1 MELRYFV
8 LRRILLLIPTVIGI
22 TVLVFILLRSF
33 PDSLLVSA
41 YINPHSS
48 LPRAEQIK
56 IAEEQLG
63 LNLPAPVQYFYYL
76 SNLLKGDWG
85 FVTKPFPGPVLLGIE
100 LFMPNTVQ
108 LAIFAA
114 TLSILLAIPI
124 GTYIGAR
131 PNSLAD
137 QTGRIF
143 SLVGYAMP
151 PFVLGILLILAF
163 GQGVSN
169 WPGAVLPFNG
179 VVSVPT
185 PVPSWLYNEAT
196 GYIVSSPTHLVFFD
210 ALIHGNLAVAR
221 SAFLHLIL
229 PVLTLTYTILAGLLR
244 FIRAG
249 MVDATNQEYVK
260 TARSKGVPENMV
272 IKRHIRKNAL
282 IPTITVMGLLIAALL
297 SGVVVIEIL
306 FTYHGLGWFAV
317 TTTLDNQIYGV
328 LDTTLVFG
336 LILVFAN
343 LVVDIV
349 YAFMDPRIRY

>member
-8 LRRILLLIPTVIGI
+8 LRRVLLIIPTVIGI

-41 YINPHSS
+41 YINPHST
-48 LPRAEQIK
+48 LPRQEQIQ
-56 IAEEQLG
+56 IAKEQLG
-63 LNLPAPVQYFYYL
+63 LNLPVPVQYFYYI
-76 SNLLKGDWG
+76 SNLLKGNWG

-100 LFMPNTVQ
+100 LFMPNSIQ
-108 LAIFAA
+108 LAIFSSI
-114 TLSILLAIPI
+114 LSILLAIPI
-124 GTYIGAR
+124 GTYIGSR
-131 PNSLAD
+131 PNTFAD
-137 QTGRIF
+137 QAGRVF

-169 WPGAVLPFNG
+169 WGGAVLPFNG
-179 VVSVPT
+179 VVNVPT
-185 PVPSWLYNEAT
+185 PVPHWLLNQET
-196 GYIVSSPTHLVFFD
+196 GFIISSPTHLVFFD
-210 ALIHGNLAVAR
+210 ALIHGNLGIAW

-229 PVLTLTYTILAGLLR
+229 PVVTLTYTILAGLLR

-260 TARSKGVPENMV
+260 TARSKGVPEGMI
-272 IKRHIRKNAL
+272 IKRHIRRNAL

-317 TTTLDNQIYGV
+317 TATLDNQIYGV

-343 LVVDIV
+343 LIVDIV

>member
-8 LRRILLLIPTVIGI
+8 LRRVLLIIPTVIGI

-41 YINPHSS
+41 YINPHST
-48 LPRAEQIK
+48 LPRQEQIQ
-56 IAEEQLG
+56 IAKEQLG
-63 LNLPAPVQYFYYL
+63 LNLPVPVQYFYYI
-76 SNLLKGDWG
+76 SNLLKGNWG

-100 LFMPNTVQ
+100 LFMPNSIQ
-108 LAIFAA
+108 LAIFSSI
-114 TLSILLAIPI
+114 LSILLAIPI
-124 GTYIGAR
+124 GTYIGSR
-131 PNSLAD
+131 PNTFAD
-137 QTGRIF
+137 QAGRVF

-169 WPGAVLPFNG
+169 WGGAVLPFNG
-179 VVSVPT
+179 VVNVPT
-185 PVPSWLYNEAT
+185 PVPHWLLNQET
-196 GYIVSSPTHLVFFD
+196 GFIISSPTHLVFFD
-210 ALIHGNLAVAR
+210 ALIHGDPRVAW
-221 SAFLHLIL
+221 SAFLHLVL
-229 PVLTLTYTILAGLLR
+229 PVVTLTYTILAGLLR

-260 TARSKGVPENMV
+260 TARSKGVPEGMI
-272 IKRHIRKNAL
+272 IKRHIRRNAL

-317 TTTLDNQIYGV
+317 TATLDNQIYGV

-343 LVVDIV
+343 LIVDIV